1 MLLPVSTD
9 RTSQL
14 FASKASAAMCQRSM
28 RAGISWSVL
37 VSMLLSGCGHG
48 KATPD
53 ATDRT
58 ARVILRILADEYGEY
73 LATHG
78 GQPPKDAA
86 VMRKFIESRMA
97 TLTADFNLPS
107 ADELLKSP
115 RDGQPLVI
123 VCGKKITPP
132 ESPETPWAAYE
143 QTGVDG
149 KRLASGVRYGP
160 VELSPE
166 EFSQQI
172 PTK

>member
-1 MLLPVSTD
+1 MRRL
-9 RTSQL
+9 
-14 FASKASAAMCQRSM
+14 SM
-28 RAGISWSVL
+28 RAATEMSWVVVVGL
-37 VSMLLSGCGHG
+37 ALPGCGNS
-48 KATPD
+48 KVQPD
-53 ATDRT
+53 GNERT

-86 VMRKFIESRMA
+86 AMRNFIESRMA
-97 TLTADFNLPS
+97 TLTADFNVQS
-107 ADELLKSP
+107 ASDLLKSP
-115 RDGQPLVI
+115 RDGEPLVI
-123 VCGKKITPP
+123 VCGKRIAPP

-143 QTGVDG
+143 RTGVDG

-172 PTK
+172 PAN